1 MMPLRSF
8 ILNNL
13 WLKLFS
19 LFFATLIYFAI
30 ESSQSDFKFPGAL
43 FPSPELE
50 VRCPVAVMDAPGSHA
65 AFLVEPGGVVVK
77 VLGKDAVLKKL
88 VPESIQAFVRLT
100 GVSNFRRSFRVE
112 VIVPPEVTL
121 REVTPDQVFVQPA
134 DK

>member
-1 MMPLRSF
+1 MALRSF
-8 ILNNL
+8 ILHNL

-30 ESSQSDFKFPGAL
+30 QSSQSDFRFPGAL

-65 AFLVEPGGVVVK
+65 TFMIEPSGVVVK

-88 VPESIQAFVRLT
+88 VPESIQAYVRLT
-100 GVSNFRRSFRVE
+100 GVSNLRRSFRVE
-112 VIVPPEVTL
+112 VIAPPEVTVK
-121 REVTPDQVFVQPA
+121 EVAPDQVFVQPA
-134 DK
+134 DR